1 MDGNVTTTSDISG
14 PECHNTAVYLAI
26 GGGVLAVLSELLGTL
41 PPERCPNG
49 IVHGLQQ
56 LAGYL
61 RRSPSGDARAQVAG
75 LPL

>member
-1 MDGNVTTTSDISG
+1 MNVNVTTTDHSG
-14 PECHNTAVYLAI
+14 PGCDRTAVYMAV

-49 IVHGLQQ
+49 LIHGLQQ

-61 RRSPSGDARAQVAG
+61 RGSPGGDTRAQVAG
-75 LPL
+75 IPI